1 MSPIVILIFILIYFG
16 ILVGISYITGKNADN
31 SDFFIGN
38 RKSHWYLIALG
49 MIGDSLSGVT
59 FISVPGTIETQQFS
73 YMQVVLGYFVGYI
86 IIAQVLLPL
95 YYKLQLTSIYSY
107 LLQRFGHLSQKTGSF
122 FFLISRLLGAA
133 GRLFLAVSTIQIF
146 VFNQLGIPFVF
157 TVFIMILLMLVYTFQ
172 GGIKTLVWTD
182 SFQSILLLF
191 GLIAA
196 IVAII
201 SQLNLPIGELWTK
214 VQDGG
219 YTKTFFWDT
228 NSKNYFWKQFL
239 GGMFIAATMTG
250 LDQNMMQKNLSCP
263 SLKDAQ
269 KNIYSF
275 SFIVVFVNLLF
286 LFMGALLFVYA
297 HEKGIALP
305 QKSDEVFPLLA
316 LNYLGAAAGLAFIIG
331 LTAATFSSADSVL
344 TTLTTSFCID
354 FLNYESR
361 TDWNEKKKTIWRK
374 RIHIGFSFLLFI
386 VIIAFQKF
394 NSGAIINT
402 VLSIANYTYGPL
414 LGLFAFGLMTKIK
427 TRDAVVPFICVIA
440 PLFCLTLN
448 NYSKVWFN
456 GYEFGYELLI
466 INGMIT
472 FMGLF
477 LFRKKEAL

>member
-1 MSPIVILIFILIYFG
+1 MSPFVILVFILLYFG

-31 SDFFIGN
+31 NDFFIGN
-38 RKSHWYLIALG
+38 RKSHWYLIAIG

-59 FISVPGTIETQQFS
+59 FISVPGTIEKAQFS

-86 IIAQVLLPL
+86 LIAQVLLPL

-107 LLQRFGHLSQKTGSF
+107 LLQRFGPLSQKTGSF

-146 VFNQLGIPFVF
+146 VFNQLGVPFIF
-157 TVFIMILLMLVYTFQ
+157 TVFIMILLMLVYTFK

-182 SFQSILLLF
+182 TFQSVLLLF

-196 IVAII
+196 IVAIV
-201 SQLNLPIGELWTK
+201 SQLDLPVSELWGK
-214 VQDGG
+214 IQDGG
-219 YTKTFFWDT
+219 YTKTFFWDSQ
-228 NSKNYFWKQFL
+228 SKHYFWKQFL

-297 HEKGIALP
+297 HEKGIILP
-305 QKSDEVFPLLA
+305 TKSDEVFPSLA
-316 LNYLGAAAGLAFIIG
+316 LNHLGDAASLAFIIG

-361 TDWNEKKKTIWRK
+361 KDWTEEQKTKWRK
-374 RIHIGFSFLLFI
+374 IIHISFSIVLFFI
-386 VIIAFQKF
+386 IIAFQEY
-394 NSGAIINT
+394 NNDAIINT

-414 LGLFAFGLMTKIK
+414 LGLFAFGLITKRN
-427 TRDAVVPFICVIA
+427 TMDRLVPLICVLSPI
-440 PLFCLTLN
+440 LCLILN
-448 NYSKVWFN
+448 KNSKMWFG

-466 INGMIT
+466 INGLIT
-472 FMGLF
+472 FTGLY
-477 LFRKKEAL
+477 LFQKKKAL

>member
-1 MSPIVILIFILIYFG
+1 MSSITILIFILLYFG
-16 ILVGISYITGKNADN
+16 ILVGISYITGKNAN
-31 SDFFIGN
+31 NNDFFIGN

-59 FISVPGTIETQQFS
+59 FISVPGTIEKAQFS

-86 IIAQVLLPL
+86 LIAQVLLPL
-95 YYKLQLTSIYSY
+95 YYRLQLTSIYSY
-107 LLQRFGHLSQKTGSF
+107 LLQRFGPKSQKTGSF
-122 FFLISRLLGAA
+122 FFLVSRLLGAA

-146 VFNQLGIPFVF
+146 VFNQLGIPFAF
-157 TVFIMILLMLVYTFQ
+157 TVFIMIFLMLIYTFK

-182 SFQSILLLF
+182 TFQSLLLLF

-196 IVAII
+196 ITAII
-201 SQLNLPIGELWTK
+201 SQLNLPFPELWNK
-214 VQDGG
+214 IQDGG
-219 YTKTFFWDT
+219 YTQTFFWDPQ
-228 NSKNYFWKQFL
+228 SKHYFWKQFL

-297 HEKGIALP
+297 HEKGIILP
-305 QKSDEVFPLLA
+305 SKSDEVFPDLA
-316 LNYLGAAAGLAFIIG
+316 LNHLGAAAGLFFIIG

-361 TDWNEKKKTIWRK
+361 QDWDEKKKTQWRK
-374 RIHIGFSFLLFI
+374 IIHITFSIILFF
-386 VIIAFQKF
+386 IIIGFQKY
-394 NSGAIINT
+394 NNDAVINT

-414 LGLFAFGLMTKIK
+414 LGLFAFGLLTKRKSMDKI
-427 TRDAVVPFICVIA
+427 VPFICFLA
-440 PLFCLTLN
+440 PLICYILHKN
-448 NYSKVWFN
+448 SKLWFN

-466 INGMIT
+466 INGFIT
-472 FMGLF
+472 FTGLF
-477 LFRKKEAL
+477 IFRKKEAL